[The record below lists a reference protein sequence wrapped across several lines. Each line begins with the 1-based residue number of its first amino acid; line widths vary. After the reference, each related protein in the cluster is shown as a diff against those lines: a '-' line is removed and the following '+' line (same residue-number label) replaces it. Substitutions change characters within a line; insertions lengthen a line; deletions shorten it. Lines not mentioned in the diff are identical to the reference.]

1 MELLAQVAP
10 ESFWKHPNGSSAL
23 YTWILIGLV
32 VGIGLTFGLSKLPT
46 QARRPVVV
54 AVTFLSGLFYVLLY
68 LWPNPV
74 AKEDGTLPRDFVEK
88 VGFWLQ
94 DAQPSIGNFSNI
106 LTAFL
111 LGLGIFSVLRI
122 HARKVAKS
130 EKDWPFSV
138 VLLGFMTLMVI
149 FGYWDWANR
158 KSPTGGMLDAQSNW
172 AWQNYTRDFL
182 FDGLFQQMNA
192 AMFSIIAFFILS
204 AAYRAFRI
212 RSIEATILLAA
223 ALIMMLSLMGTVAS
237 FWDGAAANVSQNLT
251 LSEISKWLRDN
262 VQNSSLRGIDFG
274 IGIGALAM
282 GLRLGLSLEKTW
294 PGS

>member
-68 LWPNPV
+68 LWPQPV

-282 GLRLGLSLEKTW
+282 GLRLWLSLEKTG

>member
-1 MELLAQVAP
+1 M
-10 ESFWKHPNGSSAL
+10 
-23 YTWILIGLV
+23 WI
-32 VGIGLTFGLSKLPT
+32 GIGLLLGIALIFALTKLPT
-46 QARRPVVV
+46 HMRRPVVV
-54 AVTFLSGLFYVLLY
+54 AITFLSGLFYVMLY
-68 LWPNPV
+68 VWPQPV

-122 HARKVAKS
+122 HVRKVAKT
-130 EKDWPFSV
+130 ETDWPFSA
-138 VLLGFMTLMVI
+138 VLLFFMTIMII

-158 KSPTGGMLDAQSNW
+158 KSPTGGLLDVQSNW
-172 AWQNYTRDFL
+172 AFQNYTRDLL

-212 RSIEATILLAA
+212 RSIEVNILLAA
-223 ALIMMLSLMGTVAS
+223 ALIMMLSLMGSVAS
-237 FWDGAAANVSQNLT
+237 FWDGAASGVSQNLT
-251 LSEISKWLRDN
+251 LTEIAKWLRDN
-262 VQNSSLRGIDFG
+262 VQSSSLRSIDFG

-282 GLRLGLSLEKTW
+282 GLRLWLSLEKTG

>member
-1 MELLAQVAP
+1 MELFAQAAQ

-68 LWPNPV
+68 LWPQPV

-130 EKDWPFSV
+130 EKDWQFSM

-158 KSPTGGMLDAQSNW
+158 KSPTGGMLDVQSNW

-223 ALIMMLSLMGTVAS
+223 ALIMMLSLMGSVAS
-237 FWDGAAANVSQNLT
+237 FWDGAAGNVSQNLT

-282 GLRLGLSLEKTW
+282 GLRLWLSLEKTG

>member
-1 MELLAQVAP
+1 MELLAQASQ
-10 ESFWKHPNGSSAL
+10 ESFWRHPNGSSAL

-32 VGIGLTFGLSKLPT
+32 VGIGLTFGLSRLPT

-68 LWPNPV
+68 LWPQPV

-138 VLLGFMTLMVI
+138 VLLCFMTLMVI

-223 ALIMMLSLMGTVAS
+223 ALIMMLSLMGSVAS
-237 FWDGAAANVSQNLT
+237 FWDGAAGNVSQNLT

-282 GLRLGLSLEKTW
+282 GLRLWLSLEKTG

>member
-1 MELLAQVAP
+1 VDYFAQVATD
-10 ESFWKHPNGSSAL
+10 SFWKHPNNSSAL
-23 YTWILIGLV
+23 NMWIVIGLLL
-32 VGIGLTFGLSKLPT
+32 GIALIFVLTKLPT
-46 QARRPVVV
+46 HMRRPVVV
-54 AVTFLSGLFYVLLY
+54 AITFLSGLFYVLRY
-68 LWPNPV
+68 VWPQPV

-94 DAQPSIGNFSNI
+94 DATPSIGSFSNI

-122 HARKVAKS
+122 HVRKVAKT
-130 EKDWPFSV
+130 EKDWPFSA
-138 VLLGFMTLMVI
+138 VLLFFMTIMII

-158 KSPTGGMLDAQSNW
+158 KSPTGGLLDVQSNW
-172 AWQNYTRDFL
+172 AFQNYTRDLL

-223 ALIMMLSLMGTVAS
+223 ALIMMLSLMGSVAS
-237 FWDGAAANVSQNLT
+237 FWDGAAGGISQNLT
-251 LSEISKWLRDN
+251 LTEIAKWLRDN
-262 VQNSSLRGIDFG
+262 VQSSSLRSIDFG

-282 GLRLGLSLEKTW
+282 GLRLWLSLEKTG

>member
-1 MELLAQVAP
+1 MELLAQAAQ

-23 YTWILIGLV
+23 YTWILIGLI

-68 LWPNPV
+68 LWPQPV

-130 EKDWPFSV
+130 EKDWQFSV
-138 VLLGFMTLMVI
+138 VLLAFMTLMVI

-158 KSPTGGMLDAQSNW
+158 KSPSGGMLDAQSNW

-223 ALIMMLSLMGTVAS
+223 ALIMMLSLMGSVAS
-237 FWDGAAANVSQNLT
+237 FWDGAAGNVSQNLT

-282 GLRLGLSLEKTW
+282 GLRLWLSLEKTG